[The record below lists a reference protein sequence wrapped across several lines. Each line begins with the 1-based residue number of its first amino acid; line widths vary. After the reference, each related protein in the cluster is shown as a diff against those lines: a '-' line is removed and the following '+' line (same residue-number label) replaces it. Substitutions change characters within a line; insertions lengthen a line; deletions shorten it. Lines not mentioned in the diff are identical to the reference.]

1 MLLVRKSSLLGL
13 LLVPLLSV
21 YTGCTKDEEAMQS
34 PMEPS
39 AMGDV
44 ATPPQEGMEF
54 SPVYFAFDSSVIK
67 KEFHDPLVQMA
78 SRLKESNATIQI
90 EGHCDERG
98 TVDYNI
104 ALGNR
109 RAHAVKSF
117 LEQMGVSAANL
128 STISYGEERPAV
140 DGHNEE
146 AWRMNRRAE
155 FVKR

>member
-1 MLLVRKSSLLGL
+1 MLFAKKSSLLSL
-13 LLVPLLSV
+13 MLVSALSL
-21 YTGCTKDEEAMQS
+21 YTGCTKDEEAMES

-39 AMGDV
+39 AMGEV
-44 ATPPQEGMEF
+44 ASPPQEGAEF

-67 KEFHDPLVQMA
+67 KEFHDQLVQMA
-78 SRLKESNATIQI
+78 SRLKETKATVQI

-109 RAHAVKSF
+109 RAHSVKNF
-117 LEQMGVSAANL
+117 LVQMGVSADNL

-140 DGHNEE
+140 DGHSEE

-155 FVKR
+155 FVRR